1 MPKSNFIRSNWKN
14 NISDVLINMG
24 IRIGGGAGASF
35 IAKKVNEGTSQTMK
49 NIINPGILI
58 ASAFGDAV
66 LENGNIR
73 ALCQGMEVVSALNA
87 IKVISPEFGR
97 TLGLAG
103 IEDDA
108 ALMGEV
114 GEVAALP
121 AGTPEEF
128 NTVANNV
135 QNDGNDWQAVADQ
148 IDEENSIEQ
157 SNTNYNEIGEVETDD
172 VEAATIF

>member
-1 MPKSNFIRSNWKN
+1 MPKSSFIRSNWKN

-24 IRIGGGAGASF
+24 IRIGGGAGASY
-35 IAKKVNEGTSQTMK
+35 IAKKVNEGTSQTLK

-58 ASAFGDAV
+58 ASAFGDMV
-66 LENGNIR
+66 LENGNLR
-73 ALCQGMEVVSALNA
+73 ALCQGMGVVSALKAVN
-87 IKVISPEFGR
+87 VIAPEFGR
-97 TLGLAG
+97 TIGLSG

-108 ALMGEV
+108 ALMGQV
-114 GEVAALP
+114 GEVASLP

-128 NTVANNV
+128 NTVANTV

-157 SNTNYNEIGEVETDD
+157 SNTNYNEIGEIVEDE